1 MNVLFVHNNFPAQFR
16 HVAQRLARDR
26 DNLVA
31 AIGAHSAPGMRH
43 VLMRRYFMDTHD
55 LSQTHV
61 FARRLDLEARRAEKT
76 LYSALSLKQT
86 GFEPDVI
93 VAHSG
98 WGESLPLRAVFPH
111 ARLVVYCE
119 FYYGSKGRDVDFNS
133 EFPRMPLDS
142 IVSLGIKNATQALS
156 LLEADAG
163 LSPTR
168 WQRSTFPVELQDKI
182 TVIHEGVDTNRVR
195 PDPAAR
201 LVLPGGLALQAGEEI
216 LTYVARDLEPIR
228 GYHAFMRAL
237 PAILRRRPNARA
249 LIVGGDGVSY
259 GAAPAPGSTWKEI
272 FLNEVRDQLDMSRVH
287 FLGKLPYE
295 AYLKVLQISRA
306 HIYFTFPFVL
316 SWSLTE
322 AMAAGCLIVAGDVPT
337 TRELLREDCGVLTP
351 FSETAALIEA
361 ATSALA
367 EPERH
372 LDRRARARARIV
384 SDYDLETVTLPATLS
399 FLERII
405 SR

>member
-16 HVAQRLARDR
+16 HVAQRLARGR

-31 AIGAHSAPGMRH
+31 AIGAHSAPGLPH
-43 VLMRRYFMDTHD
+43 VLMRRYLMEAHD

-76 LYSALSLKQT
+76 FYSALSLKEA

-119 FYYGSKGRDVDFNS
+119 FYYGSKGRDVDFDS
-133 EFPRMPLDS
+133 EFPRMPLDGV
-142 IVSLGIKNATQALS
+142 VSLGIKNATQALS

-168 WQRSTFPVELQDKI
+168 WQRSTYPVELQDKI
-182 TVIHEGVDTNRVR
+182 AVIHEGIDTKRVR

-201 LVLPGGLALQAGEEI
+201 LIVPGGIALQAGEEI

-237 PAILRRRPNARA
+237 PEILRRRPNARA
-249 LIVGGDGVSY
+249 LIVGGDGLSY
-259 GAAPAPGSTWKEI
+259 GAAPAPGSTWKDI
-272 FLNEVRDQLDMSRVH
+272 FLDEVRDELDMSRVH
-287 FLGKLPYE
+287 FLGRLPYD

-306 HIYFTFPFVL
+306 HVYLTFPFVL

-322 AMAAGCLIVAGDVPT
+322 AMSAGCLIVAGDVPT
-337 TRELLREDCGVLTP
+337 TRELLCEDCGVLTP

-361 ATSALA
+361 VTHALA
-367 EPERH
+367 DPARH
-372 LDRRARARARIV
+372 LDRRAQARARIV
-384 SDYDLETVTLPATLS
+384 SEYDLDTVTLPATLK
-399 FLERII
+399 FLEDVA